1 MKYLILLLYILN
13 WNITLAVENDSSQ
26 YEYEL
31 RKKVRI
37 PNSSPSEK
45 TSENKT
51 SVPKSTTT
59 TNTISTEF
67 PVGWKSVE
75 KMLQSI
81 FSLRKDT
88 YEKTSEFTV
97 RRQTEIDK
105 LVTQINTESQN
116 GNLDYQIAIATI
128 NNYDADAE
136 RLTFTVAWFD
146 SVKHLVQFKESE
158 LKEATIS
165 ISPKEAKN
173 FPLGKNFPVF
183 ARSVSWND
191 DSLYIN
197 DISLDNSDLKKQ
209 RLQAEK
215 ERQQKLEADKQEQQR
230 RETEE
235 KAQIA
240 ARQQAVANEQSQ
252 LIHLRTKKQQ
262 EEERLKEL
270 AQKKADME
278 RELGELR
285 KEHQEEQDFSS
296 YNQQTLP
303 SENIVKFAQLRKE
316 QVNTKILPPQWC
328 INAKTTVELL
338 ICHSNDVELWYLD
351 NLMGVLY
358 LQNGKPKDQK
368 YWLVAVRNK
377 CKDVFC
383 LKQVYHDRVAVLN
396 GD

>member
-13 WNITLAVENDSSQ
+13 WNITLAVENDSSR
-26 YEYEL
+26 YEDEL
-31 RKKVRI
+31 RRKVRI
-37 PNSSPSEK
+37 PNSSPPEK
-45 TSENKT
+45 PSENKT
-51 SVPKSTTT
+51 SVPKLTTT
-59 TNTISTEF
+59 TNPSSAEF
-67 PVGWKSVE
+67 PAGWKSVE

-97 RRQTEIDK
+97 RRQAEIDK
-105 LVTQINTESQN
+105 LLTQINTESQN

-136 RLTFTVAWFD
+136 RLTFAVVCFD

-158 LKEATIS
+158 LKEATVS
-165 ISPKEAKN
+165 IPPKEAKS

-252 LIHLRTKKQQ
+252 LTHLRTKKQQ
-262 EEERLKEL
+262 EEEQLEEL

-278 RELGELR
+278 RELSELR
-285 KEHQEEQDFSS
+285 RRHQEEQDFSS

-303 SENIVKFAQLRKE
+303 SENIVKFAQLREE
-316 QVNTKILPPQWC
+316 QVNSKVLPPHWC
-328 INAKTTVELL
+328 PNAKTTVELL
-338 ICHSNDVELWYLD
+338 ICHSNDVELWRLD
-351 NLMGVLY
+351 NWMGVLY

-368 YWLVAVRNK
+368 YWLVTVRNK

-383 LKQVYHDRVAVLN
+383 LKRVYRDRVTVLN